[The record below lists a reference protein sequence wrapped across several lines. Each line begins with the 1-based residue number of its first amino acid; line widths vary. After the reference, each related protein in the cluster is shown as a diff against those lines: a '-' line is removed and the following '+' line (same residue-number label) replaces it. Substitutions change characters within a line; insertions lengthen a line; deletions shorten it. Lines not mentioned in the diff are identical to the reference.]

1 MGTEY
6 GLYHKKTK
14 TYIWLGKMNHTRQ
27 DFQIDAE
34 KIAKFLFQ
42 HGTEGDFEIIADTG
56 NMPEEKEEGWVKM
69 ANWCEEEDD

>member
-6 GLYHKKTK
+6 GLYHKESR

-34 KIAKFLFQ
+34 KIATFLFT
-42 HGTEGDFEIIADTG
+42 HGASSFELIADTG
-56 NMPEEKEEGWVKM
+56 NMPEEHGELWVKL
-69 ANWCEEEDD
+69 ANWCEEEND